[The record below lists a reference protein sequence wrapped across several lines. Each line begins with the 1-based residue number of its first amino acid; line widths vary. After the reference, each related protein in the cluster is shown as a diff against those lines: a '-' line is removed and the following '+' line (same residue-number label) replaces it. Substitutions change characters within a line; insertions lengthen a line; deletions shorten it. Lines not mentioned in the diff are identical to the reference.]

1 MAPEAVTLEVVIVD
15 DEPASRRT
23 LKECCE
29 REPDLRVIGEYA
41 DSRSATAA
49 IRAHPP
55 DLLFLDIQIDSLT
68 GIEIARALDPVTLP
82 QIVFVTAYDHYALEA
97 FEVSAIDYLLKPFD
111 DARFQTTLARVRSRL
126 HAGSRSQRHA
136 ALESLL
142 TQLESSARSSY
153 DARPRVIAE
162 ANGRMHVLDVAQIEL
177 IESDRN
183 YVKIA
188 VGRAQYSTRS
198 TLQQAEQWLQSQPM
212 LKISRSCLV
221 NMNHVREVS
230 QTPRGDAILVLAG
243 GATVTSSEG
252 YREAVRQYLD
262 RMRIGARDR
271 SD

>member
-1 MAPEAVTLEVVIVD
+1 MAPEAVLEVVIVD

-41 DSRSATAA
+41 DSRSAIAA
-49 IRAHPP
+49 LRAHPP
-55 DLLFLDIQIDSLT
+55 ALLFLDIQIDSQT
-68 GIEIARALDPVTLP
+68 GIEIARALDPATLP
-82 QIVFVTAYDHYALEA
+82 QIVFVTAYDQYALEA

-111 DARFQTTLARVRSRL
+111 DDRFQTTLARVRSRH
-126 HAGSRSQRHA
+126 HAGNRAQQHT
-136 ALESLL
+136 ALAGLL
-142 TQLESSARSSY
+142 AQLESSVRSNY

-221 NMNHVREVS
+221 NMNYVREIS
-230 QTPRGDAILVLAG
+230 QTPRGDAILMLAG